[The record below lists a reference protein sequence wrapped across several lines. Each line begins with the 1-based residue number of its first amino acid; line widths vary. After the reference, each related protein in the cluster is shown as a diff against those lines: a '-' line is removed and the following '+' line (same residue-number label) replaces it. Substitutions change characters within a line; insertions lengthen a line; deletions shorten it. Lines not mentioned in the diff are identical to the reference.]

1 VITLP
6 FLRRRPAAV
15 PTTLPDQL
23 AAVLDEVAE
32 AYASARPLAARLL
45 VQHARA
51 VGRLDAAVIDPHTEP
66 WQLAY
71 LAAEAEGTRT
81 ALLDLSP
88 TALAIARTTPETT
101 E

>member
-1 VITLP
+1 VIALP
-6 FLRRRPAAV
+6 FLRRRPATV
-15 PTTLPDQL
+15 PTALPDQL

-32 AYASARPLAARLL
+32 AYAAARPPVSCLLAN
-45 VQHARA
+45 HARRVA
-51 VGRLDAAVIDPHTEP
+51 ALDAAVIDPHAEQ
-66 WQLAY
+66 WQLAF
-71 LAAEAEGTRT
+71 LAAEAEDTRA